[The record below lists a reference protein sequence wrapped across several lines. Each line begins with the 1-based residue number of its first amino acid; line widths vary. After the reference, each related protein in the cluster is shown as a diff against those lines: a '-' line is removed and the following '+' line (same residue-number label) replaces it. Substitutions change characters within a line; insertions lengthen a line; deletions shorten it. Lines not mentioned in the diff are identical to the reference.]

1 MARPRSYDPDTLLD
15 ALMSQF
21 WEKGFDATSTRDLVE
36 ATHLFKASLY
46 GAFVDKPAMYGA
58 ALGRYIDREVE
69 AAYAMLSEGNGVD
82 AIDALFSGVLE
93 GVRQA
98 GGRWGCFLCKASS
111 DVAPF
116 DEVIAA
122 RVAQA
127 FARFTEGF
135 AHALSRTAR
144 YADSTTA
151 RKTKATSLMAH
162 YVGMR
167 VMARG
172 VAGSDVLQAIRD
184 GALREVVNT

>member
-1 MARPRSYDPDTLLD
+1 MARPRSYDPDTVLD
-15 ALMSQF
+15 ALISQF

-46 GAFVDKPAMYGA
+46 GAFGDKRAMYRA

-82 AIDALFSGVLE
+82 AIDALFSRVVE
-93 GVRQA
+93 EIRQG
-98 GGRWGCFLCKASS
+98 GGRWGCFLCNASS

-116 DEVIAA
+116 NEVIAA
-122 RVAQA
+122 RVAEA

-151 RKTKATSLMAH
+151 RQTKAASLMAH

-172 VAGSDVLQAIRD
+172 GAGADVLQAIRD
-184 GALREVVNT
+184 DALREVGDT